1 VSRDSDHAPFREYFF
16 GRLGLA
22 TVNLQTKFE
31 VSNYT
36 HYKHM
41 RAVQNVQI
49 GVVWGTSGSLKV
61 ISNVTIR

>member
-1 VSRDSDHAPFREYFF
+1 MTLNTPFQGWLDVSK
-16 GRLGLA
+16 LGLA

-36 HYKHM
+36 RYEDM

-49 GVVWGTSGSLKV
+49 GVVWGT
-61 ISNVTIR
+61 